1 MRNEKILQLIA
12 YYFSIDGDIYKL
24 YDDLISSDTIIDK
37 LNSNFILNNI
47 FFIVYD
53 KDLSCSQ
60 MMENFMNYDYERYRN
75 NSNKEEKEKEIDE
88 HRKYIMELSQLK
100 NDFHNKFEKF
110 YKDKQNIQNIFYDE
124 FDEVNDNDIKIG
136 INMELGDL
144 FEKSDEGVKTRNRK
158 FRYYN
163 DRSKKNRRKDKKKMR
178 RKFKGKKYILIKNE

>member
-1 MRNEKILQLIA
+1 MLQLIA
-12 YYFSIDGDIYKL
+12 YYFSIDGNIYNL
-24 YDDLISSDTIIDK
+24 YDDIISTDSIIDK
-37 LNSNFILNNI
+37 LNSNYILNNV

>member
-1 MRNEKILQLIA
+1 MLQLIA
-12 YYFSIDGDIYKL
+12 YYFSIDGNIYNL
-24 YDDLISSDTIIDK
+24 YDDIISTDSIIDK
-37 LNSNFILNNI
+37 LNSNYILNNV

-110 YKDKQNIQNIFYDE
+110 YKDKQNIQNIFYEE